1 MMETLTRLWR
11 KAPQPAV
18 LQLARSR
25 DSDWAGSALPQARR
39 RFCREI
45 RRKVPVADA
54 ALDKI
59 VRLTGEFIVQS
70 DDALVEEELRRFC
83 REIAIGAGRQG
94 LRGFLEQYLNSLL
107 TDGTAVAEMIPAA
120 DGSGLGAVLLC
131 PAESLAVRRAEN
143 GVGLRFYAARDGLP
157 GEEVRWPEL
166 ILYTPLDPDAGEVWG
181 HSVLELSLIHI
192 L

>member
-39 RFCREI
+39 RLCREI

-59 VRLTGEFIVQS
+59 VRLTREFIVQS

-120 DGSGLGAVLLC
+120 DGSGLGGSAALSRRIPGSAPGGKRRGTAVLCRPGRSARGGGALARTDPIH
-131 PAESLAVRRAEN
+131 PAGPRCR
-143 GVGLRFYAARDGLP
+143 
-157 GEEVRWPEL
+157 
-166 ILYTPLDPDAGEVWG
+166 
-181 HSVLELSLIHI
+181 
-192 L
+192 